1 MRVQPVVLTFQQW
14 VEYVFDRPLSD
25 PAWYWSHDEDGEDLN
40 CWQPDPTTLVDYLT
54 RLFEEP
60 AFLADRYTP
69 EQLNQGFWFLF
80 YVGSEYFGGRYNVLY
95 NASVPKSQRLRM
107 VRSCL
112 SLYEKLFARVCSNSL
127 SHLNEPGHPL
137 NLACYM
143 WWDLGGLT
151 PVADPQ
157 APHDAVLQDVV
168 DIDHAKLDVL
178 REALAVPSV
187 ACQES
192 ALHGLGHF
200 RAYYRR
206 EVEDIVTDFLAR
218 HQGLRSELSEYAAK
232 ARSGAI
238 L

>member
-1 MRVQPVVLTFQQW
+1 MRVQPVALTFQQW

-40 CWQPDPTTLVDYLT
+40 WWQPDPTTLVDYLT

-69 EQLNQGFWFLF
+69 EQLNQ
-80 YVGSEYFGGRYNVLY
+80 E
-95 NASVPKSQRLRM
+95 
-107 VRSCL
+107 
-112 SLYEKLFARVCSNSL
+112 
-127 SHLNEPGHPL
+127 
-137 NLACYM
+137 
-143 WWDLGGLT
+143 WDLGGLT

-192 ALHGLGHF
+192 ALHGLRHF
-200 RAYYRR
+200 TAYYPR

-218 HQGLRSELSEYAAK
+218 HPGLRSELREYAAK
-232 ARSGAI
+232 ARSGAT